1 MLRIRQCLQNDR
13 TKQRKSLFDI
23 QCYCLREDQN
33 LKELLFR
40 LNLRGTHTLV
50 LPHFINRY
58 FICFCL
64 LLWNSNSYHACRS
77 VLPYGN
83 AMFYFVNEINPCTL
97 ESHLPQCLC
106 LPVQSNSSQTR
117 ISLGMSCSAPILH
130 VALRLPPKTAAT
142 SYV

>member
-97 ESHLPQCLC
+97 ESSFTTVLMLTCS
-106 LPVQSNSSQTR
+106 VKFFSNKNLSGYVLFSFHT
-117 ISLGMSCSAPILH
+117 SCGSKAP
-130 VALRLPPKTAAT
+130 
-142 SYV
+142 S

>member
-40 LNLRGTHTLV
+40 LNLRGTHTLD

-64 LLWNSNSYHACRS
+64 LLWNSNSSYHTCRS
-77 VLPYGN
+77 VLPYCN
-83 AMFYFVNEINPCTL
+83 AMFYFVNETNPCTL
-97 ESHLPQCLC
+97 ESSFTIVLML
-106 LPVQSNSSQTR
+106 T
-117 ISLGMSCSAPILH
+117 CSAKFFSNKNLSGYVLFSFH
-130 VALRLPPKTAAT
+130 T
-142 SYV
+142 SCGSKAPS